1 MLPCHRRP
9 LMSRMILPPLVAPL
23 VSRIRQP
30 SKRGLLEL
38 AADLVAIAL
47 TPVIRSADAESPGTS
62 AANQFEDNELV
73 HPARKDENWTT
84 TSATATVHAYWL
96 SIRRLYTK
104 VQAPTW
110 TFLRFSAPAPTG
122 ARREAPLL
130 RPAGP
135 SIGRINSQ
143 QLPKA
148 SRRHGR
154 TGVDLAD
161 RLVLERD
168 QLPRLDGVRRPG
180 ISVAR
185 SSNLR
190 STDYLSTENVVAPRG
205 VEEGWAD
212 LLS

>member
-110 TFLRFSAPAPTG
+110 TFLRFSAPRTYRSASRSATSAPCWSQHWPDKQSTTGENTGRIAPTRRG
-122 ARREAPLL
+122 A
-130 RPAGP
+130 
-135 SIGRINSQ
+135 GRSTG
-143 QLPKA
+143 
-148 SRRHGR
+148 SRR
-154 TGVDLAD
+154 
-161 RLVLERD
+161 
-168 QLPRLDGVRRPG
+168 P
-180 ISVAR
+180 
-185 SSNLR
+185 
-190 STDYLSTENVVAPRG
+190 
-205 VEEGWAD
+205 
-212 LLS
+212 